1 MYAAINDWIQHEAIP
16 FSMDSAEYFNSAID
30 RVIASLDDTVKLL
43 GLGEPM
49 HGGED
54 FLVLRNRLFQR
65 LVEVHGYTAI
75 AIESSF
81 PRSHFMNEY
90 IMGRGPGSYE
100 VVQDTGVS
108 HGFGKLEANR
118 KLVEWMCQYNADP
131 AHAVK
136 LHFYG
141 FDSPTEMYGTD
152 SPRQVLNFVLDY
164 LACVDMKEIQAYRQR
179 IEALLGENAAWE
191 NPAALTD
198 PTQAIGMS
206 PAAMQLRAETEELI
220 SELYI
225 RRPEWIATSGK
236 SRYLEA
242 LQFASAARQLL
253 NYHAALARQTD
264 DRFVRL
270 MDIRDT
276 MMADMLAH
284 IVSREREWGKVLA
297 FAHNSHLKRGRAEW
311 QLGADLHSWWPAGSH
326 LHHMFGQEYVVI
338 GTAVG
343 VSEGNG
349 ISQPEP
355 GTLEASLTAAPGPG
369 RFIPTYDGD
378 RLPASTIAA
387 LPTRSGSTQNPSY
400 FPLTAQSFTDFNWLC
415 VLDSTEYTP
424 VW

>member
-1 MYAAINDWIQHEAIP
+1 
-16 FSMDSAEYFNSAID
+16 
-30 RVIASLDDTVKLL
+30 
-43 GLGEPM
+43 
-49 HGGED
+49 
-54 FLVLRNRLFQR
+54 
-65 LVEVHGYTAI
+65 
-75 AIESSF
+75 
-81 PRSHFMNEY
+81 
-90 IMGRGPGSYE
+90 
-100 VVQDTGVS
+100 
-108 HGFGKLEANR
+108 
-118 KLVEWMCQYNADP
+118 
-131 AHAVK
+131 
-136 LHFYG
+136 
-141 FDSPTEMYGTD
+141 
-152 SPRQVLNFVLDY
+152 
-164 LACVDMKEIQAYRQR
+164 
-179 IEALLGENAAWE
+179 
-191 NPAALTD
+191 
-198 PTQAIGMS
+198 
-206 PAAMQLRAETEELI
+206 
-220 SELYI
+220 
-225 RRPEWIATSGK
+225 
-236 SRYLEA
+236 
-242 LQFASAARQLL
+242 
-253 NYHAALARQTD
+253 
-264 DRFVRL
+264 

-284 IVSREREWGKVLA
+284 IVSREREWGKVSA